1 MTAARNREKELLEQ
15 LATQETVFRIQLQ
28 ELGQFIKEMK
38 QRESVRE
45 KQQVEAYHKLL
56 KEREARIAK
65 DKSRKRAESAAVHK
79 TQQLKGNGKIALN
92 DVDVEAQRMAL
103 QHFER
108 RKSRADGMKN
118 QYSNGSSPK
127 SPAQSPHSSSQF
139 GYGAPSNNNPL
150 LDNSLMDSIPSPKP
164 AFDKQTE
171 AVRTKFGN
179 EKIITTWYY
188 TGKDRKVHEVILR
201 HNTRTGKDQKSKR
214 VIVVDGKVRYAEK
227 SKETRFIIKNG
238 RDELKLN
245 ISLDQSSAAPKG
257 FAYQLHI
264 NSQPFGNL
272 HRNYLNSIASM

>member
-1 MTAARNREKELLEQ
+1 
-15 LATQETVFRIQLQ
+15 
-28 ELGQFIKEMK
+28 
-38 QRESVRE
+38 
-45 KQQVEAYHKLL
+45 
-56 KEREARIAK
+56 
-65 DKSRKRAESAAVHK
+65 
-79 TQQLKGNGKIALN
+79 
-92 DVDVEAQRMAL
+92 MAL

-108 RKSRADGMKN
+108 RKTL
-118 QYSNGSSPK
+118 QNGVGNRVSPTSQK
-127 SPAQSPHSSSQF
+127 SQSPSDPTNFMQSNASSQF
-139 GYGAPSNNNPL
+139 GFGSQSPQRNTVSNNNHNPL
-150 LDNSLMDSIPSPKP
+150 LDNSIMDSIPPQQSQQP

-188 TGKDRKVHEVILR
+188 TGKDRKSHQVILR

-245 ISLDQSSAAPKG
+245 ISTDLDSGAPKG

-272 HRNYLNSIASM
+272 HRNYLNSIATM